1 MVALQAM
8 SDIVILSAV
17 RTPVGNLLGSLS
29 SLTAPK
35 LGAIAIKAA
44 VERAGVAPDAVEQ
57 VLMGNVLQAG
67 VGQAPARQASR
78 GAGLPDKTGAI
89 TVNKVCGSGMR
100 AVMDATNMLKTGEF
114 EVVVAGGM
122 ESMSNAPHLMAGRN
136 GTKMGDITVLDAM
149 LRDGLRD
156 PDDNKHMGN
165 CGEMLASKYKFT
177 REMQDAYALESF
189 NKAKAAI
196 DGGKSAQ
203 EIVAVEITDKKGAVT
218 KVERDENPHS
228 APLAKMPTLKP
239 AFDKNGTI
247 TAANAPGVNDGAAA
261 LVLTTADKAK
271 ALGKKPIA
279 RIVAQ
284 GTFAQEPDWFTTA
297 PSFAAKQAL
306 QRAGLTQNDIGRW
319 EINEAFSVV
328 AMAFIRDM
336 EIDASKVNVRGGSVA
351 YGHPIGAS
359 GARIL
364 TTLVHEL
371 IASKQKYGCAAI
383 CLGGGEGTAVII
395 ENLSA

>member
-1 MVALQAM
+1 M

-17 RTPVGNLLGSLS
+17 RTPIGNIQGSLS
-29 SLTAPK
+29 SLSAPK
-35 LGAIAIKAA
+35 LGAIAIKGA
-44 VERAGVAPDAVEQ
+44 VERAGVAPDAVEH
-57 VLMGNVLQAG
+57 VIMGNVLQAG

-78 GAGLPDKTGAI
+78 GAGIPDKAGAI

-100 AVMDATNMLKTGEF
+100 AVMDAANMIKAGEF
-114 EVVVAGGM
+114 EVIVAGGM
-122 ESMSNAPHLMAGRN
+122 ESMSSAPHMMHGRN
-136 GTKMGDITVLDAM
+136 GVKMGDITMVDSM
-149 LRDGLRD
+149 LYDGLRD
-156 PDDNKHMGN
+156 PDDGKAMGT
-165 CGEMLASKYKFT
+165 CGELVADKYKFT

-203 EIVAVEITDKKGAVT
+203 EIVAVEITDKKGNVT
-218 KVERDENPHS
+218 RVEKDENPHS

-261 LVLTTADKAK
+261 LVITSAEKAK

-284 GTFAQEPDWFTTA
+284 GTFSQEPKWFTTA
-297 PSFAAKQAL
+297 PSHAAKQAL
-306 QRAGLTQNDIGRW
+306 KRANLTQNDIGLW
-319 EINEAFSVV
+319 EVNEAFSVV

-336 EIDASKVNVRGGSVA
+336 EIDASKVNVRGGAVA

-359 GARIL
+359 GARII
-364 TTLVHEL
+364 TTLLHEM
-371 IASKQKYGCAAI
+371 IATKTKYGCAAI